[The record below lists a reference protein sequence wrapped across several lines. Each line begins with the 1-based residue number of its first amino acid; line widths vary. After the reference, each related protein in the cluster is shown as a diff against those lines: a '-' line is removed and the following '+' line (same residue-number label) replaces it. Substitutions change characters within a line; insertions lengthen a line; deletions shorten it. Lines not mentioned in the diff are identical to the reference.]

1 MKNHVNSD
9 EITTKFLAEFPA
21 QIYTET
27 VRKFVIVAIFII
39 IIVITVIAVRNCEP
53 RKKILETEAEIYS
66 AFINANIEFTCEL
79 IKDPLLAAVEE
90 EAQTKVNEIYAK
102 HKLPVD
108 DDQKMLEILKKY
120 ENDPEV
126 IAIIREN
133 TKPCELDK
141 EPIFYST

>member
-1 MKNHVNSD
+1 MK
-9 EITTKFLAEFPA
+9 
-21 QIYTET
+21 
-27 VRKFVIVAIFII
+27 KFVIVAIFIV
-39 IIVITVIAVRNCEP
+39 IIVITVLAIRNCEP
-53 RKKILETEAEIYS
+53 RKKILETEADVYS

-90 EAQTKVNEIYAK
+90 EAKTKVNEIYAK

-108 DDQKMLEILKKY
+108 NDQKMVEILQKY

-141 EPIFYST
+141 APIFYKSA

>member
-1 MKNHVNSD
+1 M
-9 EITTKFLAEFPA
+9 
-21 QIYTET
+21 
-27 VRKFVIVAIFII
+27 RKFVIVGIFIVII
-39 IIVITVIAVRNCEP
+39 IITVLAVRNCEP
-53 RKKILETEAEIYS
+53 RKKNLETEEEIYS

-90 EAQTKVNEIYAK
+90 DAKTKVNEIYAK

-108 DDQKMLEILKKY
+108 DDQKMLEILQKY

-141 EPIFYST
+141 TPIFYESE